1 MIRFRHGVVLGAVAL
16 SLLSGSQVLAA
27 GAGGAGGGAAGG
39 ASGGAAG
46 SGPAGAPGGT
56 GSNAGPGAP
65 GSTGGTTPSIP
76 SAGKGGAP
84 STGTGSPSAPSGQ
97 GTPGQ
102 GNQGSNSG
110 APGSPGTSAASGSA
124 PGVAPTGATGAS
136 GGGSGGSNTS
146 AAVTVGTGG
155 EVTQFGAT
163 TDTTPAPKAEG
174 AVPEGSALPAS
185 LSLDDALKAFR
196 SHGLDLL
203 IADAQVR
210 SAEGAKTAAGA
221 VLNPIVNLGY
231 GRVLNYNTSAACSS
245 PVSANLMTGALNYQ
259 SASGCSANQWTA
271 GLSDN
276 AAIEDIVS
284 GKRGLRQDVAEAAL
298 KATKMGRADA
308 ERTIAFQVKSA
319 YFQVVLASQQVDF
332 AKEIAGTSNQSYQLM
347 KLRYD
352 KGAINEGDFAVL
364 ETAKLEADQSYDSA
378 LQNLRAARVGLGYL
392 LGVRGHI
399 PDFTVDRD
407 TTKFSDPPKLA
418 SATQDA
424 LVKDAFTH
432 RPDLVA
438 LDFQRQRADAA
449 IALAKRNVVPD
460 ISLSAQY
467 TQTGTSGDNA
477 IQPPTLSFGITSGLP
492 VFYQQQGEVRQ
503 AEADFD
509 VQSLT
514 KAKTQAQIVSDVETA
529 YAGFVT
535 ARSLVRRMEGAEVN
549 GRGLLD
555 RAKRARD
562 VQKTRFDKG
571 AASLVEY
578 LDAQRTYIAVNVEY
592 LTDLTNY
599 WTAVAQLEQATGLE
613 LKQ

>member
-16 SLLSGSQVLAA
+16 TLLSGSQVLAA
-27 GAGGAGGGAAGG
+27 GGGGAGGGA
-39 ASGGAAG
+39 SG
-46 SGPAGAPGGT
+46 SGSAGAPGGT

-65 GSTGGTTPSIP
+65 GSTGGTTSSIP
-76 SAGKGGAP
+76 SGGKSGAP
-84 STGTGSPSAPSGQ
+84 SNGTGSPSAP
-97 GTPGQ
+97 
-102 GNQGSNSG
+102 GNAGNAGNGNAGSPG
-110 APGSPGTSAASGSA
+110 APGGPVAPGAAGGPGVPSTAGTSAA
-124 PGVAPTGATGAS
+124 
-136 GGGSGGSNTS
+136 GSGTP
-146 AAVTVGTGG
+146 
-155 EVTQFGAT
+155 GAT
-163 TDTTPAPKAEG
+163 TQAASTGGVGGDATPWGRTEDTRPPPKAEG
-174 AVPEGSALPAS
+174 AVPEGATLPS
-185 LSLDDALKAFR
+185 FLSLPEALKQFHAR
-196 SHGLDLL
+196 GLDLL
-203 IADAQVR
+203 LADAQVR
-210 SAEGAKTAAGA
+210 SAEGQRTAAGA

-231 GRVLNYNTSAACSS
+231 GRLLNY
-245 PVSANLMTGALNYQ
+245 SANEQCPQQTNAQGMITSPAGD
-259 SASGCSANQWTA
+259 GCSANQWTA

-276 AAIEDIVS
+276 AAIEDILS

-332 AKEIAGTSNQSYQLM
+332 AQEIAGTSNESYQLM
-347 KLRYD
+347 KLRYE

-364 ETAKLEADQSYDSA
+364 ETAKLEADQNYDTA
-378 LQNLRAARVGLGYL
+378 LQALRAARVALGYL

-407 TTKFSDPPKLA
+407 TTKYADPPRL
-418 SATQDA
+418 STVTQDA

-432 RPDLVA
+432 RPDLAA
-438 LDFQRQRADAA
+438 LNFQRERADAA

-467 TQTGTSGDNA
+467 TQTGTSSSA
-477 IQPPTLSFGITSGLP
+477 VQPPTISFGITSGLP
-492 VFYQQQGEVRQ
+492 IFYQQQGEIRQ

-509 VQSLT
+509 TQSLT
-514 KAKTQAQIVSDVETA
+514 KAKTEAQVVSDVETA
-529 YAGFVT
+529 FAGVLT
-535 ARSLVRRMEGAEVN
+535 SRRLVRRMEGADM
-549 GRGLLD
+549 GGKGLLD
-555 RAKRARD
+555 RARRARD

-578 LDAQRTYIAVNVEY
+578 LDAQRTYIATNVEY

-599 WTAVAQLEQATGLE
+599 WTAIAQLEQATGLE